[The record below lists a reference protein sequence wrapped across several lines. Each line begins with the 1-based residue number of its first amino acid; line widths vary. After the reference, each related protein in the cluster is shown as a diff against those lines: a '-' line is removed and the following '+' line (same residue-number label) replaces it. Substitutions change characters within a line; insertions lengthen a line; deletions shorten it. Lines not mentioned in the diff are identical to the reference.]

1 MADRSSSNSSR
12 SRTAQPGGGAVAE
25 IDVARVRRE
34 TPGCNE
40 VIHFN
45 NAGAALMPRPVIDAT
60 ISHLELESRIGGYEA
75 ADAAAER
82 IEGAYMSVARLIGA
96 QPDEIAIV
104 ENATRA
110 WDMAFYSIP
119 LAPGDRILT
128 AASEYAS
135 NVISYLQV
143 AKRTGATVE
152 VVPTDEHGQL
162 SIEALARM
170 LDDRSKPVKLVAV
183 THIPTNGGLI
193 QPVEAIGKLTREAGA
208 LYLVDACQSVGQV
221 PIDVNAIGCD
231 MLSATSRKYLR
242 GPRGVGFLC
251 VRREL
256 TEQLEPVFLDLHAAT
271 WTAPDQYAIRGD
283 ARRFENWESNIA
295 GKIGM
300 GIAAAYAM
308 AVGVE
313 AGSARLRYLAERLRG
328 QIRELPGGK
337 VHDLGVERGGIVSLT
352 LDGVDPED
360 IKHRLAAE
368 RINVTTSTTASTRFD
383 MEARGL
389 TNVVRA
395 SVHYYNTE
403 EEIDRFIDAL
413 AAMS

>member
-1 MADRSSSNSSR
+1 MA
-12 SRTAQPGGGAVAE
+12 A
-25 IDVARVRRE
+25 IDVARLRRE

-82 IEGAYMSVARLIGA
+82 IEGAYSSVARLIGA

-110 WDMAFYSIP
+110 WDMAFYSVP
-119 LAPGDRILT
+119 FEPGDRILT

-143 AKRTGATVE
+143 ARRTGATIE

-193 QPVEAIGKLTREAGA
+193 QPVSAIGELAREAGA

-242 GPRGVGFLC
+242 GPRGVGFLY
-251 VRREL
+251 VRRDL

-328 QIRELPGGK
+328 QIRELPGGE

-352 LDGVDPED
+352 LDGVDPDD
-360 IKHRLAAE
+360 IKNRLAAE
-368 RINVTTSTTASTRFD
+368 RINVTTSTTSSTRYD

-413 AAMS
+413 ATMS